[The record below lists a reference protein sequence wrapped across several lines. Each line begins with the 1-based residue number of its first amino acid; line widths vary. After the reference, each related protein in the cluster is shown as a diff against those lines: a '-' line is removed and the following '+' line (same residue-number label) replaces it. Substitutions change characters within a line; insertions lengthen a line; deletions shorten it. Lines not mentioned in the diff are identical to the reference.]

1 MLAFCLPVKIMNN
14 EEANYSKRALDALES
29 GQIDEFNRLYGWA
42 LRKDDDETLYNLA
55 GELYALGFDGKAL
68 RIYEKL
74 IERYPGDHELPV
86 LAAEI
91 LVDQGENDRALANL
105 EKIPED
111 SEFYVSALMVEAD
124 LYQTEELYEVS
135 ERKLLAA
142 EQLAPDEPAIQL
154 ALGELYYTMQ
164 DYPKAVTYYL
174 RLIKQGIPMMSQINI
189 VERLAASYAASG
201 KFEKAI
207 AYYEQIHDED
217 LTPDI
222 LMQEGITYLQL
233 NEVQRAQTV
242 LEKVVDMDSSYSS
255 VYPYLIDAYRRDEE
269 WD

>member
-1 MLAFCLPVKIMNN
+1 MGQHSSVMLAFCLPVKIMNN

-55 GELYALGFDGKAL
+55 GELYSLGFDGKAL

-164 DYPKAVTYYL
+164 DYPKAVT
-174 RLIKQGIPMMSQINI
+174 
-189 VERLAASYAASG
+189 
-201 KFEKAI
+201 
-207 AYYEQIHDED
+207 
-217 LTPDI
+217 
-222 LMQEGITYLQL
+222 
-233 NEVQRAQTV
+233 
-242 LEKVVDMDSSYSS
+242 
-255 VYPYLIDAYRRDEE
+255 
-269 WD
+269 